1 MHDARHMHE
10 RHPPVDLIG
19 SAEACALL
27 GIDRSTLTRRVAR
40 GDIRPAGKLAG
51 PNGALIFRRDVIE
64 AAK

>member
-1 MHDARHMHE
+1 MHDARYMHD
-10 RHPPVDLIG
+10 RHPTDTLIG

-27 GIDRSTLTRRVAR
+27 GIDKSTLTRRVAR

-64 AAK
+64 AAR